1 MLKQSI
7 KTIKGIGS
15 KKAEFF
21 ASLGVYSLLDL
32 MSLYPFRYEDLSSPS
47 MISDIENE
55 EEAVFLAR
63 VLSFESSRSY
73 NGKNILRVNLS
84 DDYSKM
90 QAIFVNSPY
99 IQKLLIK
106 DEIYWFHGKCSVYG
120 KYKSVFH
127 PEFLLYS
134 DKPEGMGIKPV
145 YPLNKDLKQK
155 DIKNA
160 LASCENLFDL
170 IEENLPEK
178 IIDKFDLIKK
188 SEAMY
193 AMHFP
198 SSMENVEKARYR
210 LKFEEIYLQQKEIFE
225 KRKLEREKK
234 RKNFYTDVNSEEI
247 FSIYDFE
254 LTESQKKTVEDIRC
268 DLKSDAIMKR
278 LIFGDV
284 GSGKTVIAISA
295 AYMALKSSYQTC
307 IMAPTEVLA
316 TQHYEEFKKYLS
328 KEAKICL
335 LVASVKEKDRLI
347 KEIAAGRYDIIVGT
361 HALIQENVSFKKLSI
376 IVTDEEHRF
385 GVKQRHSLQ
394 NKALDGADT
403 LSMSA
408 TPIPRTLSMI
418 YYGNLDISYLVDM
431 PKGRKKIITKF
442 VDGRENKK
450 KLLKFI
456 YDKIKEGEQAYFLA
470 PRIEDDEEKNKSSV
484 EKMVKYFREIFPD
497 FSISYLYGKMNSA
510 EKERRMEAFKKGEIS
525 ILISTTVIEVGI
537 NVPNATIILISG
549 IENFGLS
556 QLHQLRGRVG
566 RGEKQSY
573 CFLTTNKKSPNLMN
587 RVKAMERYNSGFDI
601 AEMDLKM
608 RGPGEILG
616 DKQHGFKLFKLI
628 DYLEDHDLIMKVHK
642 IFLNNE
648 D

>member
-1 MLKQSI
+1 MLSQSI
-7 KTIKGIGS
+7 KTIKGIGG

-32 MSLYPFRYEDLSSPS
+32 MCLYPFRYEDLSKASE
-47 MISDIENE
+47 ISDLENE

-63 VLSFESSRSY
+63 VLSFESSRSH

-84 DDYSKM
+84 DDHSKI

-99 IQKLLIK
+99 MQKLLKK
-106 DEIYWFHGKCSVYG
+106 DELYWFHGKCSVYG

-127 PEFLLYS
+127 PEFLLYA
-134 DKPEGMGIKPV
+134 DKPEGMGVKPI
-145 YPLNKDLKQK
+145 YPLSKDLKQK
-155 DIKNA
+155 DIRNSLEACK
-160 LASCENLFDL
+160 NLFDL
-170 IEENLPEK
+170 IEENLPK
-178 IIDKFDLIKK
+178 NIINKYKLVKK

-193 AMHFP
+193 TMHFP
-198 SSMENVEKARYR
+198 NKMEDVERAKYR

-225 KRKLEREKK
+225 KRRLEKEEK
-234 RKNFYTDVNSEEI
+234 RKKFYADINSEEI
-247 FSIYDFE
+247 YSIFDFE
-254 LTESQKKTVEDIRC
+254 LTESQKQTIKDIRT
-268 DLKSDAIMKR
+268 DLNSDSLMKR

-295 AYMALKSSYQTC
+295 AYMAVKSSYQTC

-316 TQHYEEFKKYLS
+316 TQHYEEFKKHLS
-328 KEAKICL
+328 EHARICL
-335 LVASVKEKDRLI
+335 LVASIKEKDKLI
-347 KEIAAGRYDIIVGT
+347 KDIAEGRYDIIIGT
-361 HALIQENVSFKKLSI
+361 HALIQDNVVFKHLSVI
-376 IVTDEEHRF
+376 ITDEEHRF
-385 GVKQRHSLQ
+385 GVNQRISLK
-394 NKALDGADT
+394 NKALDGADA

-442 VDGRENKK
+442 VDGNDNKK
-450 KLLKFI
+450 KLIKFI

-470 PRIEDDEEKNKSSV
+470 PRIEEDEEKNKSSV
-484 EKMVKYFREIFPD
+484 EKMVKYFREVYPD
-497 FSISYLYGKMNSA
+497 LTISYLYGKMSSD
-510 EKERRMEAFKKGEIS
+510 EKDKRMEAFKKGEIS

-537 NVPNATIILISG
+537 NVPNASIILISG
-549 IENFGLS
+549 IEHFGLS

-573 CFLTTNKKSPNLMN
+573 CFLTTNNKSPNLIKRA
-587 RVKAMERYNSGFDI
+587 RVMENYSSGFDI

-616 DKQHGFKLFKLI
+616 DKQHGFKLFKLV
-628 DYLEDHDLIMKVHK
+628 DYVEDYELIMKIHK